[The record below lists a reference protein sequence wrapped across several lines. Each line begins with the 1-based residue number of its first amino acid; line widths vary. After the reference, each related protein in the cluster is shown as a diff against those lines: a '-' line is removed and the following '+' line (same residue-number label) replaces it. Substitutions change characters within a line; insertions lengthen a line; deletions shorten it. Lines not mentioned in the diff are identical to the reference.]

1 MKLNELITDFS
12 VFTTIEE
19 QSLLAIMPDLELPYN
34 SYNER
39 QQFILDNLIRK
50 SLVSKIGNEKDSFL
64 VVNTEKSVINSLSFI
79 FLCLCSF

>member
-1 MKLNELITDFS
+1 MKLNELISDFS

-19 QSLLAIMPDLELPYN
+19 QSLLATMPDLELPYN

-64 VVNTEKSVINSLSFI
+64 VKKNAV
-79 FLCLCSF
+79 

>member
-50 SLVSKIGNEKDSFL
+50 SLVSKIGNKEDSFL
-64 VVNTEKSVINSLSFI
+64 VKKNAV
-79 FLCLCSF
+79 